1 MSEAYPEPFKDLRW
15 SFLLKAIKSFQ
26 KKKKI
31 ILDIWVP
38 NKRLIVTIDFNMY
51 YCCKIVLKIY

>member
-15 SFLLKAIKSFQ
+15 SFLLKAVKSFQ
-26 KKKKI
+26 KKKKKKI
-31 ILDIWVP
+31 ILEIWVP

-51 YCCKIVLKIY
+51 Y